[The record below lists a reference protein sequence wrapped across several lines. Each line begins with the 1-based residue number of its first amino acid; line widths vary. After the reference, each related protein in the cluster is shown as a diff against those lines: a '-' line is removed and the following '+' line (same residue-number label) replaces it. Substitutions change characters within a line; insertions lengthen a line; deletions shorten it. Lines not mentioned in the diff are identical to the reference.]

1 MSFSTSTGALTG
13 TPTEVATVSE
23 YIITASNASGS
34 ATRTFSFTVS
44 FASQATLSIT
54 SLTAN
59 TKAYPYSQALSITTS
74 GGSGSGDTTYA
85 IVPGGTASGCVLAG
99 PTATETITATTSGT
113 CLIQASKAADSIYS
127 LATSATSTFTFTKAI
142 PILSISGSWFVGM
155 MKKDTDGPFDVGDPT
170 VANNL
175 AGFFTFT
182 SGNPTVATISG
193 RTVTILSSGNTAIKA
208 TFTPTDTTNYVSSRF
223 IVMDIFVQP
232 NLLDA

>member
-1 MSFSTSTGALTG
+1 MSFNTSTGALTG
-13 TPTEVATVSE
+13 TPTEVASVSD

-142 PILSISGSWFVGM
+142 PILSISGSWFDGL

-223 IVMDIFVQP
+223 IVMNIFVQP